1 MQLKHLATIHPG
13 CGEDEVVYTEAE
25 NILFP
30 QQVQRQQ
37 QLPDASMQRQ
47 RSR

>member
-13 CGEDEVVYTEAE
+13 CSEDEVVYIEAE

-37 QLPDASMQRQ
+37 QLPEASMQRNCTQ
-47 RSR
+47 